1 MNGSKTLK
9 QVFVGILGGVGF
21 ITIMLGIQAIVF
33 KANWA
38 TFMVCGVVLCIAT
51 PIIAKIIKA

>member
-1 MNGSKTLK
+1 MNGSNTLK

-21 ITIMLGIQAIVF
+21 VTVMLGFQAIAN

>member
-1 MNGSKTLK
+1 MNGSKSLK

-21 ITIMLGIQAIVF
+21 ITIMLSIEAIAN

-38 TFMVCGVVLCIAT
+38 TFMVCGAVLCIAT